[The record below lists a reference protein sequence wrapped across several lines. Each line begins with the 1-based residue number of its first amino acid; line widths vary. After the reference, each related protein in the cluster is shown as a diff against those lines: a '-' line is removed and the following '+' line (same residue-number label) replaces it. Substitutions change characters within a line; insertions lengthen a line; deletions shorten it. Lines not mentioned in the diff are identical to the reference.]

1 MKFLRMEVK
10 VLRDSLML
18 AKVLVSQL
26 KRNLPKIERRLVHT
40 MVYPQQLDCLPGL
53 LAGNKGV
60 CVFCD
65 KSHDSQTCVSAQT
78 MSYGLKKKKD
88 YGQEGLSKLFEDW
101 AHG

>member
-40 MVYPQQLDCLPGL
+40 MVYPQQLNCLP
-53 LAGNKGV
+53 AIKGYAFFV
-60 CVFCD
+60 TNHMTVR
-65 KSHDSQTCVSAQT
+65 HV
-78 MSYGLKKKKD
+78 
-88 YGQEGLSKLFEDW
+88 
-101 AHG
+101 